1 MAHII
6 ITESSKKHL
15 IHRAT
20 ERFKK
25 NAKLASLHIE
35 RIKFILE
42 TESPDDWRFTRS
54 PVAKF
59 LIYDSQTGFRILG
72 RTYRD
77 IGSDIITKLEEP
89 EFNEQKTKECADAYL
104 NILKKPD
111 AKIVHELKTIYRAGQ
126 EISDIKHIYW
136 NERRILSHIIP
147 IDVRRIATR
156 PNAIIDDHQLWV
168 RQEEL
173 LNISDA
179 DHEYLLF
186 ECLTC
191 HGIDKSFV
199 RVYIHDIHGNIK
211 HDESQDFS
219 VYAEP
224 RLLVRHRVPDDFRT
238 ATYWNLPTYLDACY
252 LDLDYKRRAF
262 PARVTDKEAL
272 LLLRIEMINTKV
284 KEKLAWIER

>member
-6 ITESSKKHL
+6 ITDNNRKHL
-15 IHRAT
+15 IRRAS

-25 NAKLASLHIE
+25 NVEVASMHID
-35 RIKFILE
+35 RIKSVLGN
-42 TESPDDWRFTRS
+42 ESPDDWRFTRS

-77 IGSDIITKLEEP
+77 VGSEIIAKLEEP
-89 EFNEQKTKECADAYL
+89 EFNEQKVKESADEYL

-126 EISDIKHIYW
+126 EVSDIKHIYW
-136 NERRILSHIIP
+136 NEQKILSHIIP
-147 IDVRRIATR
+147 IDARRIAAR
-156 PNAIIDDHQLWV
+156 PNAIIDDRQLWV

-173 LNISDA
+173 LSISDA

-219 VYAEP
+219 VHAEP
-224 RLLVRHRVPDDFRT
+224 YLAVRHRIPDDFRT

-262 PARVTDKEAL
+262 PAQITDKEAL
-272 LLLRIEMINTKV
+272 LLFRIELINARV
-284 KEKLAWIER
+284 KEILGF